1 MLVDLRPRL
10 DGGIDSA
17 TTVHL
22 ACKGLVC
29 HRVVGVNGLPIGLD
43 HLRCLVTTSSE
54 IHVTRITVIGLKG
67 FLVDLLLTTTKAAQ
81 LAVCKDHLHHG
92 VSVFCPLLQGNSAV
106 ACHELLEAGVIL
118 RHQEFGV
125 VADSLCASSLI
136 DLLLGFCDVGERQTD
151 I

>member
-1 MLVDLRPRL
+1 MLVNLRPRL

-22 ACKGLVC
+22 ASKGLVC
-29 HRVVGVNGLPIGLD
+29 HRVIGVNGLTIGLD

-54 IHVTRITVIGLKG
+54 IHITRITVIGLKG
-67 FLVDLLLTTTKAAQ
+67 FLVNLLLTNTEAAQ

-92 VSVFCPLLQGNSAV
+92 VSVFCPLLQSNSAV
-106 ACHELLEAGVIL
+106 ACHELLKTGMIFW
-118 RHQEFGV
+118 HQELSV